1 MGVLLEVHG
10 LKYSYGDRMAVK
22 GVSFAINHGEIFGL
36 LGPNGAGKTTTLSC
50 ISGHLSR
57 FQGNLTLME
66 KAFLPGK
73 NATDRG
79 LLGLVPQEL
88 AIYETLTGLE
98 NIILFAKLAGVPK
111 NRITE
116 TAQELLHFAGLDSR
130 KNDLVKQYSGGMKRR
145 LNLVCGMVQR
155 PPLVLMDEPTVGVD
169 PQSRNHLF
177 DSIDNLRNQGV
188 SVLYTTHYMEEAE
201 RLCDRIA
208 IMNEGRIMALGS
220 PTELKAATDSP
231 DSTLEQVFLQLTG
244 RSLRDES

>member
-10 LKYSYGDRMAVK
+10 LQYSYGDRMAVK

-36 LGPNGAGKTTTLSC
+36 LGPNGAGKTTTISC

-79 LLGLVPQEL
+79 LLGFVPQEL

-111 NRITE
+111 NRIAE
-116 TAQELLHFAGLDSR
+116 TAQELLHFAGLESR

-145 LNLVCGMVQR
+145 LNLVCGMVQKPR
-155 PPLVLMDEPTVGVD
+155 LVLMDERLLALIRRVEITCLIPLKTCVAKA
-169 PQSRNHLF
+169 SRC
-177 DSIDNLRNQGV
+177 STQRTTWKRRN
-188 SVLYTTHYMEEAE
+188 AF
-201 RLCDRIA
+201 A
-208 IMNEGRIMALGS
+208 IGLPS
-220 PTELKAATDSP
+220 
-231 DSTLEQVFLQLTG
+231 
-244 RSLRDES
+244 